1 MNLREIVLSSIFTGI
16 VFVFTVIFT
25 IATPATR
32 GFFNVGEAGVYLSA
46 IIGGPIVGAIAGG
59 LGSAL
64 ADIFLGYTWYAPGTF
79 VIKALEGFIVGWL
92 FRVITKVSRRDRVI
106 MGVSVSIVMF
116 VVLVYHGCKGITVEL
131 ILPKVIYK
139 LYLPME
145 IVVIISKVIYKL
157 YLPMEIVVII
167 AVAIS
172 LCLIY
177 TGIKG
182 DISSLMAFACLLGG
196 IEMVIGY
203 FLYEALFLGYGLV
216 AIVEVPV
223 NIGQAVIGT
232 GIAIP
237 VIKTLE
243 EMGVSASTETS
254 KSEI

>member
-1 MNLREIVLSSIFTGI
+1 MEDVINLREIVLSSIFTGI
-16 VFVFTVIFT
+16 VFVFTVVFT

-59 LGSAL
+59 LGSSL

-92 FRVITKVSRRDRVI
+92 FRAITKVSRRDRVI
-106 MGVSVSIVMF
+106 MGVSASIVMF
-116 VVLVYHGCKGITVEL
+116 IVLIYHGFKGITVEL
-131 ILPKVIYK
+131 VLPNKVLYK
-139 LYLPME
+139 LYLP
-145 IVVIISKVIYKL
+145 I
-157 YLPMEIVVII
+157 EIVVII
-167 AVAIS
+167 AIAIS
-172 LCLIY
+172 LSFVY

-196 IEMVIGY
+196 VEMVIGY
-203 FLYEALFLGYGLV
+203 FLYEALFLGYGIV

-243 EMGVSASTETS
+243 EMGVSAPTETS

>member
-1 MNLREIVLSSIFTGI
+1 MEDVMNLREIVLSSIFTGI

-64 ADIFLGYTWYAPGTF
+64 ADIFLGYAWYAPGTF

-106 MGVSVSIVMF
+106 MGVSASIVMF

-145 IVVIISKVIYKL
+145 IVVII
-157 YLPMEIVVII
+157 

-172 LCLIY
+172 SCLIY

-182 DISSLMAFACLLGG
+182 DISSLMAFVCLLGG

-223 NIGQAVIGT
+223 NIGQAVVGT

-254 KSEI
+254 KREI